1 MSHYLNPGYPLF
13 MHLED
18 RPVVVIGGGTVAERK
33 VETLLGYGA
42 RVTIVSPEATPA
54 LQELARS
61 GRIVWLERTYRQ
73 GDLSG
78 NLLAICAVGV
88 DEVNRAVHAEAR
100 SRCCAVNVVDVPEYC
115 DFIVP
120 AIVRRGPLQ
129 IAISTSG
136 ASPVTART
144 IKEELSRTYDEH
156 WETYVTLL
164 GQARTRI
171 MADAGSYGGEKER
184 CALFSRLAKSDILDR
199 ILAGEELS
207 VDHIMER
214 YVTAGGEDA

>member
-1 MSHYLNPGYPLF
+1 MSHYLTPGYPLF
-13 MHLED
+13 MPLED

-88 DEVNRAVHAEAR
+88 DEVNRAVHAEAHAC
-100 SRCCAVNVVDVPEYC
+100 CCAVNVVDVPEYC